1 MWSLLV
7 GFCRQPR
14 DIPVSFPCLARILGT
29 ALNTQ
34 PELRVTIATSL
45 KQLVDSSRDKGK
57 KVLDVCERERWREG
71 ERVCFNLSEDDKL
84 VLSRFSKN
92 YLPIFFNLYTTEE
105 EEERQVILE
114 CIQSY
119 ISISDKHLITSF
131 TTMAI
136 EKIVDHS
143 LIKTKRFVLSL
154 SLFNCVSIF
163 LYIRHRLLDLLA
175 VMVVHVPHSTLES
188 IVDTISP
195 LLDVCHS
202 HIILYLHTY
211 ITYSYLRVQTLH
223 CRRKGTKCWNN

>member
-7 GFCRQPR
+7 GFCCQPR

-57 KVLDVCERERWREG
+57 KVCVREREREREG

-105 EEERQVILE
+105 EREEERQAILQ

-163 LYIRHRLLDLLA
+163 SYIRHRLLDLLA

-202 HIILYLHTY
+202 HIYTPI